1 LTLELMR
8 KTFRV
13 REFAALAGV
22 TGKTLRH
29 YDRVGLLTPRRTD
42 AGYRIYSADDLLRLQ
57 QIATLKLLGFSL
69 AQVRRVLQDGVRPLR
84 EALPA
89 QRAALQERRAQIDRA
104 LMAIDRAEQAQG
116 DRQDDTAVLA
126 ELMGVLSMGSV
137 EVLKKYF
144 TDEAWLRWRSRHD
157 SWPSAEWMSLY
168 RETQSALSEDPAGSH
183 AQELARRCIALSE
196 AEAAGDPGVRTALR
210 MAMVNQ
216 EDLLTVLQAAMPD
229 VEVERVSRFL
239 AEAAWAR
246 WDAPDGESY
255 ETPRVRPR
263 ASASATALLHEFV
276 TVLDDDPRGQRV
288 QQLVGR
294 WTSLLEEQSGGD
306 AEVREQL
313 DRATARWRRWP
324 PGMRRWVASL
334 YGMPVETWERVMTLI
349 EAAQPA

>member
-1 LTLELMR
+1 MR

-13 REFAALAGV
+13 REFAVLAGV
-22 TGKTLRH
+22 TCKTLRH
-29 YDRVGLLTPRRTD
+29 YDRIGLLTPRRTD

-69 AQVRRVLQDGVRPLR
+69 AQVRRVLQGGVRPLR

-104 LMAIDRAEQAQG
+104 LAAIDRAERAALVDG
-116 DRQDDTAVLA
+116 QDDTSVLA
-126 ELMGVLSMGSV
+126 ELMEVLAMGSV
-137 EVLKKYF
+137 DVLKKYF
-144 TDEAWLRWRSRHD
+144 TDEAWVRWRSRHE

-229 VEVERVSRFL
+229 VEVEPVSRFL

-246 WDAPDGESY
+246 WDAPGGESY

-263 ASASATALLHEFV
+263 ASASATALLHEFAA
-276 TVLDDDPRGQRV
+276 VLDDDPGGRRV
-288 QQLVGR
+288 QQLIGR

-306 AEVREQL
+306 VEIREQM
-313 DRATARWRRWP
+313 DQATARWRRWP

-334 YGMPVETWERVMTLI
+334 YGMPVETWERVMALI
-349 EAAQPA
+349 EAAHPA